1 MQPNFTLK
9 LISFIHH
16 ETNSE
21 ENEMVIEKISSDSE
35 VHDDYQN
42 LMEMTEMLRKIRF
55 RPRKKIV
62 KNILDYSRRSA
73 EELL

>member
-16 ETNSE
+16 ETTSE
-21 ENEMVIEKISSDSE
+21 ENEMVIEKILSDSE
-35 VHDDYQN
+35 VHDDYQEM
-42 LMEMTEMLRKIRF
+42 MEMTEMLRKIKF

-62 KNILDYSRRSA
+62 KDILAYSEKTAR
-73 EELL
+73 EL